1 MSTVSFLERA
11 QISFAFEAVKERVEG
26 SSAQPVAVPPE
37 FLDDS
42 QPENRLLRRVVENVE
57 ADKSGIDCIGCG
69 HQLSYLDIEVR

>member
-11 QISFAFEAVKERVEG
+11 QIAFAFEAVKERIEG
-26 SSAQPVAVPPE
+26 SGAQPVAVPSE

-42 QPENRLLRRVVENVE
+42 QSENRLLRRVVEDVE

-69 HQLSYLDIEVR
+69 HYLSYFDIEVR